1 LERPSAPP
9 WGIAFL
15 GIRHTQALSLEDIMQ
30 VFIIA
35 VSLALIVSFLCSIF
49 ESVLLS
55 INYAQVESLAQ
66 QGKRSGQLLK
76 EFKHRIDMPIAAILI
91 TNTIAHTI
99 GTVVAGATYEDAFSA
114 ETLWIFTI
122 VFTTA
127 VLLFTEIIPKTL
139 GITHAARLATPVAYG
154 IHALAIALRP
164 LVLLSGGVSRSLRGG
179 KDVPV
184 TSVEE
189 IRLLA
194 ALGRTEGVIGAQT
207 AGIIVGASGLR
218 KLSASDVML
227 PRKQVVY
234 LSATSSRQQVL
245 KIMKQSGHSRFPFSM
260 TDQLDQVSGVVMAK
274 ELLLKLQENSDETI
288 DWSRLVHEPIVV
300 PETAPLDSLLRTFKD
315 ARRHMAIVVDEYGDV
330 QGIVTFEDVL
340 EEIVGD
346 IFDESDRREEE
357 LWPQD
362 DGSLHALGTIELRKL
377 CGQLDIKLPP
387 DTEASRLGG
396 LVMELLGRIPVK
408 GDTVEWNDCR
418 LEVLSASQ
426 WSAEL
431 VSIKKII

>member
-1 LERPSAPP
+1 
-9 WGIAFL
+9 
-15 GIRHTQALSLEDIMQ
+15 MQ
-30 VFIIA
+30 VFIAA

-55 INYAQVESLAQ
+55 INNAQVESLTQ

-99 GTVVAGATYEDAFSA
+99 GTAVAGATYEDAFST

-139 GITHAARLATPVAYG
+139 GINHAVRLATPVAYG
-154 IHALAIALRP
+154 IHALAFALRP
-164 LVLLSGGVSRSLRGG
+164 LVLLSGRVSRSLRGG

-184 TSVEE
+184 TSLEE

-194 ALGRTEGVIGAQT
+194 ALGRTEGVVGSQT
-207 AGIIVGASGLR
+207 AGIIIGASRLR
-218 KLSASDVML
+218 KLTASDVMV

-234 LSATSSRQQVL
+234 LSVNSSRQRVL
-245 KIMKQSGHSRFPFSM
+245 RIMKQSRYSRFPFST

-274 ELLLKLQENSDETI
+274 ELLFQLQENSDETI
-288 DWSRLVHEPIVV
+288 EWSHLVYEPIFV
-300 PETAPLDSLLRTFKD
+300 PETAPLDSLMRIFKE

-346 IFDESDRREEE
+346 IFDESDRPIDE
-357 LWPQD
+357 LWSQD
-362 DGSLHALGTIELRKL
+362 DGSLHALGTIELRDL
-377 CGQLDIKLPP
+377 CEHLGVKLPS
-387 DTEASRLGG
+387 DTEVTRLGG
-396 LVMELLGRIPVK
+396 LVTELLGRIPVK
-408 GDTVEWNDCR
+408 GDTVEWNNCC

-431 VSIKKII
+431 VSVKKKV

>member
-1 LERPSAPP
+1 
-9 WGIAFL
+9 
-15 GIRHTQALSLEDIMQ
+15 MQ
-30 VFIIA
+30 VFIAA
-35 VSLALIVSFLCSIF
+35 VSVALIVSFLCSIF

-55 INYAQVESLAQ
+55 VNHAQVESLAQ

-76 EFKHRIDMPIAAILI
+76 GFKRRIELPIAAILI
-91 TNTIAHTI
+91 TNTIAHTM
-99 GTVVAGATYEDAFSA
+99 GTAVAGATYEDAFSA

-127 VLLFTEIIPKTL
+127 ILLFTEIIPKTL
-139 GITHAARLATPVAYG
+139 GVTHARRLATPVAYG
-154 IHALAIALRP
+154 IRALSVALRP
-164 LVLLSGGVSRSLRGG
+164 LVLLSGAVSRMLPRGT
-179 KDVPV
+179 DVPV
-184 TSVEE
+184 TSVDE

-194 ALGRTEGVIGAQT
+194 ALGRTEGVVGTQT
-207 AGIIVGASGLR
+207 AGIIVGASRLG

-245 KIMKQSGHSRFPFSM
+245 KIMKQSGYSRFPFST

-274 ELLLKLQENSDETI
+274 ELLLQLQDGSDETI
-288 DWSRLVHEPIVV
+288 DWSRLVNDPIVV
-300 PETAPLDSLLRTFKD
+300 PETARLDSLLRIFKE

-330 QGIVTFEDVL
+330 QGIVTLEDVL

-346 IFDESDRREEE
+346 IVDESDRPIED
-357 LWPQD
+357 LWSQD

-377 CGQLDIKLPP
+377 CRQLEIKLPP

-396 LVMELLGRIPVK
+396 LIMELLGRIPEK
-408 GDTVEWNDCR
+408 GDTVEWNDCWF
-418 LEVLSASQ
+418 EVLSASQ

>member
-1 LERPSAPP
+1 
-9 WGIAFL
+9 
-15 GIRHTQALSLEDIMQ
+15 MQ
-30 VFIIA
+30 VFVAA
-35 VSLALIVSFLCSIF
+35 VSVALVVSFLCSIF

-55 INYAQVESLAQ
+55 INHAQVESLAQ

-76 EFKHRIDMPIAAILI
+76 KFKRQIDMPIAAILI

-99 GTVVAGATYEDAFSA
+99 GTAVAGATYKDAFSS

-122 VFTTA
+122 VFTIA
-127 VLLFTEIIPKTL
+127 ILLFTEIIPKTL
-139 GITHAARLATPVAYG
+139 GVTHAVRLAKPVAYG

-164 LVLLSGGVSRSLRGG
+164 LVLLSGGISRSLRGG
-179 KDVPV
+179 KNVPV

-194 ALGRTEGVIGAQT
+194 ALGRTEGVVGAQT
-207 AGIIVGASGLR
+207 AGIIAGASGLR

-245 KIMKQSGHSRFPFSM
+245 NTLKQSPYSRFPFST
-260 TDQLDQVSGVVMAK
+260 TDQLDQVSGVVMTK
-274 ELLLKLQENSDETI
+274 EVLFQLQENPDEAI
-288 DWSRLVHEPIVV
+288 DWSCLVYEPIVV
-300 PETAPLDSLLRTFKD
+300 PETATLDSLLRIFKE

-330 QGIVTFEDVL
+330 QGIVTLEDVL

-346 IFDESDRREEE
+346 IVDESDRPVEE
-357 LWPQD
+357 LWPQE
-362 DGSLHALGTIELRKL
+362 DGSVHALASIELRKL
-377 CGQLDIKLPP
+377 CQQLDIKLPA
-387 DTEASRLGG
+387 DTDVARLGG
-396 LVMELLGRIPVK
+396 LITELLGRVPVQ
-408 GDTVEWNDCR
+408 GDTVEWNDCW
-418 LEVLSASQ
+418 LEVLSANR

>member
-1 LERPSAPP
+1 
-9 WGIAFL
+9 
-15 GIRHTQALSLEDIMQ
+15 MQ
-30 VFIIA
+30 VFIAA
-35 VSLALIVSFLCSIF
+35 VSVALVVSFLCSIF

-55 INYAQVESLAQ
+55 INHAQVESLAQ

-99 GTVVAGATYEDAFSA
+99 GTAVAGATYKDVFSS

-127 VLLFTEIIPKTL
+127 ILLFTEIIPKTL
-139 GITHAARLATPVAYG
+139 GITYAARLARPVAYG
-154 IHALAIALRP
+154 IHALTIALRP
-164 LVLLSGGVSRSLRGG
+164 LVLLSGGISRSLRGG
-179 KDVPV
+179 KKVPV

-194 ALGRTEGVIGAQT
+194 ALGRTEGVVGAQT
-207 AGIIVGASGLR
+207 AGIIDGASALH

-234 LSATSSRQQVL
+234 LSADSSRQQVL
-245 KIMKQSGHSRFPFSM
+245 NTLKQSPYSRFPFST

-274 ELLLKLQENSDETI
+274 ELLLQLQEIRDEAI
-288 DWSRLVHEPIVV
+288 DWSSLVYEPIVV
-300 PETAPLDSLLRTFKD
+300 PESATLDSLLRTFKE
-315 ARRHMAIVVDEYGDV
+315 ARRHLAIVTDEYGDL
-330 QGIVTFEDVL
+330 QGIVTLEDVL

-346 IFDESDRREEE
+346 IVDETDRPMED
-357 LWPQD
+357 LWSQD

-377 CGQLDIKLPP
+377 CRKLEISLSP
-387 DTEASRLGG
+387 DTESSRLGG
-396 LVMELLGRIPVK
+396 LVMDSLGRIPVK
-408 GDTVEWNDCR
+408 GDTVDWNNYR
-418 LEVLSASQ
+418 FEVLSASR

-431 VSIKKII
+431 ISIRKMS

>member
-1 LERPSAPP
+1 
-9 WGIAFL
+9 
-15 GIRHTQALSLEDIMQ
+15 MQ
-30 VFIIA
+30 VFIAA

-55 INYAQVESLAQ
+55 VNYAQVESLAQ

-76 EFKHRIDMPIAAILI
+76 EFKRRIDMPIAAILI

-99 GTVVAGATYEDAFSA
+99 GTAVAGATYEDAFSA

-154 IHALAIALRP
+154 IHALAVALRP

-184 TSVEE
+184 TSLEE

-194 ALGRTEGVIGAQT
+194 AIGRTEGVVGVQT
-207 AGIIVGASGLR
+207 AGIIVGASRLPE
-218 KLSASDVML
+218 LTASDVML

-234 LSATSSRQQVL
+234 LSANSSRQRL
-245 KIMKQSGHSRFPFSM
+245 LRIMKQSRHSRFPFST

-274 ELLLKLQENSDETI
+274 DLLFQLQENSDETI
-288 DWSRLVHEPIVV
+288 DWSRLVYEPIFV
-300 PETAPLDSLLRTFKD
+300 PETAPLNSLLRTFME
-315 ARRHMAIVVDEYGDV
+315 ARRHMAIIVDEYGDV

-346 IFDESDRREEE
+346 IFDESDRPIED
-357 LWPQD
+357 LWSQD
-362 DGSLHALGTIELRKL
+362 DGSWHALGTIELRKL
-377 CGQLDIKLPP
+377 SQQLGIKLPP

-396 LVMELLGRIPVK
+396 LVTDLLGRIPIK
-408 GDTVEWNDCR
+408 GDTVEWNDCC

-431 VSIKKII
+431 VSIKKKV

>member
-1 LERPSAPP
+1 
-9 WGIAFL
+9 
-15 GIRHTQALSLEDIMQ
+15 MQ
-30 VFIIA
+30 VFIAA
-35 VSLALIVSFLCSIF
+35 VTVALIVSFLCSIF

-55 INYAQVESLAQ
+55 INHAQVESLAQ

-76 EFKHRIDMPIAAILI
+76 DFKGRIDIPIAAILI
-91 TNTIAHTI
+91 TNTIAHTM
-99 GTVVAGATYEDAFSA
+99 GTAVAGATYEDAFSA

-122 VFTTA
+122 VFTMA
-127 VLLFTEIIPKTL
+127 ILLFTEIIPKTL
-139 GITHAARLATPVAYG
+139 GVTHAKRLATPVAYG
-154 IHALAIALRP
+154 IHALSVALRP
-164 LVLLSGGVSRSLRGG
+164 LVLLSACISRSLRGG

-194 ALGRTEGVIGAQT
+194 ALGRTEGVVGAQT
-207 AGIIVGASGLR
+207 AGIIVGASRLG

-234 LSATSSRQQVL
+234 LSATSSRKQVL
-245 KIMKQSGHSRFPFSM
+245 EIMKQSGYSRFPFST

-274 ELLLKLQENSDETI
+274 ELLLQLQDESDQTI
-288 DWSRLVHEPIVV
+288 DWSRLVNEPIVV
-300 PETAPLDSLLRTFKD
+300 PETVRLDSLLRFFKE

-330 QGIVTFEDVL
+330 QGIVTLEDVL

-346 IFDESDRREEE
+346 IIDESDRPIED
-357 LWPQD
+357 LWFQD
-362 DGSLHALGTIELRKL
+362 DGSLHALGTIGLRKL
-377 CGQLDIKLPP
+377 CRQLEIKLPP

-408 GDTVEWNDCR
+408 GDTVEWNDCW

-431 VSIKKII
+431 VSIKKVI

>member
-1 LERPSAPP
+1 
-9 WGIAFL
+9 
-15 GIRHTQALSLEDIMQ
+15 MQ
-30 VFIIA
+30 VFIAA
-35 VSLALIVSFLCSIF
+35 VSIALIVSFLCSIF

-55 INYAQVESLAQ
+55 INHAQVESLAQ
-66 QGKRSGQLLK
+66 RGRRSGQLLK
-76 EFKHRIDMPIAAILI
+76 KFKRRIDMPIAAILI

-99 GTVVAGATYEDAFSA
+99 GTAVAGATYEDAFNS

-127 VLLFTEIIPKTL
+127 ILLFTEIIPKTL
-139 GITHAARLATPVAYG
+139 GITHAMRLARPVAYG
-154 IHALAIALRP
+154 IHALTIALRP
-164 LVLLSGGVSRSLRGG
+164 LVLLSGGISRSLRGR
-179 KDVPV
+179 KSVPV
-184 TSVEE
+184 TSIEE

-194 ALGRTEGVIGAQT
+194 ALGRTEGVVGAQT
-207 AGIIVGASGLR
+207 AGIIAGASALR

-245 KIMKQSGHSRFPFSM
+245 NTLKHSPYSRFPFST

-274 ELLLKLQENSDETI
+274 ELLFQLQENSDEAI
-288 DWSRLVHEPIVV
+288 DWSCLVHEPIVV
-300 PETAPLDSLLRTFKD
+300 PETATLDSLLRTFKE
-315 ARRHMAIVVDEYGDV
+315 ARRHLAIVTDEYGDV
-330 QGIVTFEDVL
+330 QGIITLEDVL

-346 IFDESDRREEE
+346 IVDESDRPIED
-357 LWPQD
+357 LWSQD

-377 CGQLDIKLPP
+377 CRQLKIKLPP
-387 DTEASRLGG
+387 DIKVSTLGG
-396 LVMELLGRIPVK
+396 LIMELFGRIPVK

-418 LEVLSASQ
+418 FEVLSASL

-431 VSIKKII
+431 ISIKKMI

>member
-1 LERPSAPP
+1 
-9 WGIAFL
+9 
-15 GIRHTQALSLEDIMQ
+15 MQ
-30 VFIIA
+30 VFIAA
-35 VSLALIVSFLCSIF
+35 VSVALIVSFLCSIF

-66 QGKRSGQLLK
+66 QGRRSGQLLK

-91 TNTIAHTI
+91 TNTIAHTV
-99 GTVVAGATYEDAFSA
+99 GTAVAGATYKDAFST

-139 GITHAARLATPVAYG
+139 GVTYAARLARPVAYG
-154 IHALAIALRP
+154 IHALAVALHP
-164 LVLLSGGVSRSLRGG
+164 FVILSSAISRSLRGG
-179 KDVPV
+179 KNVPV

-194 ALGRTEGVIGAQT
+194 ALGRTEGVVGAQT
-207 AGIIVGASGLR
+207 AGIIAGASGLR

-245 KIMKQSGHSRFPFSM
+245 KTLRQSPYSRFPFS
-260 TDQLDQVSGVVMAK
+260 TTNQLDQVSGVVMAK
-274 ELLLKLQENSDETI
+274 ELLIQLQENPDETI
-288 DWSRLVHEPIVV
+288 DWSCLIYEPIMV
-300 PETAPLDSLLRTFKD
+300 PETATLDSLLRTFKE
-315 ARRHMAIVVDEYGDV
+315 ARRHMAIVIDEYGDV
-330 QGIVTFEDVL
+330 QGIVTLEDVL

-346 IFDESDRREEE
+346 IVDESDRPIED
-357 LWPQD
+357 LWSQD

-377 CGQLDIKLPP
+377 CRKLEIKLPP

-396 LVMELLGRIPVK
+396 LVMELLGRIPVR
-408 GDTVEWNDCR
+408 GDTVEWNDCW
-418 LEVLSASQ
+418 LEVLSASR

>member
-1 LERPSAPP
+1 
-9 WGIAFL
+9 
-15 GIRHTQALSLEDIMQ
+15 MQ
-30 VFIIA
+30 VFIAA
-35 VSLALIVSFLCSIF
+35 VSVALIVSFLCSIF

>member
-1 LERPSAPP
+1 
-9 WGIAFL
+9 
-15 GIRHTQALSLEDIMQ
+15 MQ
-30 VFIIA
+30 VFIAA

-55 INYAQVESLAQ
+55 INNAQVEAHTQ
-66 QGKRSGQLLK
+66 QDKRSGQLLK

-91 TNTIAHTI
+91 TNTIAHTV
-99 GTVVAGATYEDAFSA
+99 GTAVAGATYEDAFSTD
-114 ETLWIFTI
+114 TLWIFTI

-139 GITHAARLATPVAYG
+139 GITHAVRLATPVAYG
-154 IHALAIALRP
+154 IHALVVALRP

-184 TSVEE
+184 TSLEE

-194 ALGRTEGVIGAQT
+194 AIGRTEGVVGVQT
-207 AGIIVGASGLR
+207 AAIIVGASRLR
-218 KLSASDVML
+218 ELTASDVML

-234 LSATSSRQQVL
+234 LSANLSRQRL
-245 KIMKQSGHSRFPFSM
+245 LRIMKQSGHSRFPFSP
-260 TDQLDQVSGVVMAK
+260 TNLLDQVSGVVMAK
-274 ELLLKLQENSDETI
+274 ELLFQLQENSDETI
-288 DWSRLVHEPIVV
+288 DWSRLVYEPIFV
-300 PETAPLDSLLRTFKD
+300 PETAPLNSLLRTFKE

-346 IFDESDRREEE
+346 IFDESDRPIED
-357 LWPQD
+357 LWSQD
-362 DGSLHALGTIELRKL
+362 DGSLHALGTIELRHL
-377 CGQLDIKLPP
+377 CGHLGVKLPS
-387 DTEASRLGG
+387 DTEVTRLGG
-396 LVMELLGRIPVK
+396 LVTELLGRIPVK
-408 GDTVEWNDCR
+408 GDTVEWNDCY

-431 VSIKKII
+431 VSVKKKV